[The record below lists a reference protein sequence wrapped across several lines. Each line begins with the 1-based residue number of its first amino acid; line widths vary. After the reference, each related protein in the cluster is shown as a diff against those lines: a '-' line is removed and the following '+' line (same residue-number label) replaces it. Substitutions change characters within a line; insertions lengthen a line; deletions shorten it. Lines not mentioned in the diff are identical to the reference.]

1 MTQKEIETKV
11 TELRDIYAD
20 RRRDLIAHF
29 ETKIQEV
36 ETSIAEEDVN
46 YNEIHIALLRKYDDL
61 LTKNNELQRQG
72 LPYYSEERD
81 AVQKE
86 MRETKIQLK
95 EERAKHEAFIF
106 ELIAKMKGLKN
117 ELQENLFNNA
127 RMRAKAK
134 KELWAKLEKVEN

>member
-95 EERAKHEAFIF
+95 EERAKHEAIIS
-106 ELIAKMKGLKN
+106 ELTAKLKGLKK
-117 ELQENLFNNA
+117 EYQQNLFNNA
-127 RMRAKAK
+127 RMREKAK

>member
-11 TELRDIYAD
+11 TELRNIYAD

-95 EERAKHEAFIF
+95 EERAKHEAIIS
-106 ELIAKMKGLKN
+106 ELTAKLKGLKK
-117 ELQENLFNNA
+117 EYQQNLFNNA
-127 RMRAKAK
+127 RMRDKAK

>member
-11 TELRDIYAD
+11 TELRNIYAD

-29 ETKIQEV
+29 ETKIQEI
-36 ETSIAEEDVN
+36 ETSISEEGIK

-95 EERAKHEAFIF
+95 EERAKHEAIIS
-106 ELIAKMKGLKN
+106 ELTAKLKGLKK
-117 ELQENLFNNA
+117 EYQQNLFNNA
-127 RMRAKAK
+127 RMREKAK
-134 KELWAKLEKVEN
+134 KELWAKLVKIEN